1 MTDQEY
7 QWLSA
12 LWNENADSVPPQA
25 FERLE
30 RRGWIE
36 TFIDGTF
43 CELTQRRLDA
53 LESEERAR
61 NQINQQKAEN
71 TARQKEDQARAAEQR
86 RKDARHDYSV
96 AILSGLIG
104 SVATLV
110 AEHFSA
116 ICRFIK
122 QLLKLRRI

>member
-7 QWLSA
+7 MWLTGLLDGNAEGVPAQA
-12 LWNENADSVPPQA
+12 L
-25 FERLE
+25 ERLE
-30 RRGWIE
+30 SRGWIK
-36 TFIDGTF
+36 TFINGSF
-43 CELTQRRLDA
+43 CDLTQRGKAA
-53 LESEERAR
+53 LESEKRAR
-61 NQINQQKAEN
+61 NQLRQQKAEN
-71 TARQKEDQARAAEQR
+71 AARQKEEQARAAEQR
-86 RKDARHDYSV
+86 RKDARHDYCV

-122 QLLKLRRI
+122 QLLKL